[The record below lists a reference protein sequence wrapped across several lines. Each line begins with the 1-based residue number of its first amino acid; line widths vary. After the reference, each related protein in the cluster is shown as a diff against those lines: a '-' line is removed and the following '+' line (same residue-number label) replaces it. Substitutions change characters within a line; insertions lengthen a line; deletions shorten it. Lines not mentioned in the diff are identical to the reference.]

1 MTLLGGVVMAW
12 PCSVRAEQRRG
23 VRQIGFLGPQ
33 RRLKQLRLGLAELA
47 YIEGRNFVI
56 EHRPSDPADRLPGFA
71 AELVKLKV
79 DVIVASGS
87 LAVRAAQ
94 QATRSIP
101 IVMTG
106 ASDPVG
112 TGFVASL
119 ARPGGNITGMSLQSP
134 ALSGKRLEWLK
145 EIVKDLSRLAVLL
158 NPDDPPAVFS
168 LKETERAAQAS
179 GLELY
184 VVEVRKADDFDG
196 AFWSFG
202 ARRPDA
208 LVVLPASIMTEYAG
222 RIAGLALTNKLP
234 TISYF
239 REFPE
244 SGGLMSYGPNLDDS
258 ARQAAIF
265 VDQILKGAKPS
276 DLAVQQPSKFELV
289 INASTAKQLG
299 LTITPMML
307 MIAEVIE

>member
-196 AFWSFG
+196 AFGSLG